1 MKKNSFIKGL
11 LAVCFVL
18 VGFTGFAQ
26 ENKLFNNA
34 SEEVMERI
42 NKAQDLINNKQYAS
56 ANAALGE
63 DDNEYIIYKRSEIY
77 TKYFVQSL
85 MHQMFIVLNLQKNDD
100 LNELRRN
107 YEGSAALSMYDVEAA
122 VESYRK
128 KNGKNPVLNL
138 TLGNF
143 YYDVSNRYGDQ
154 WLKGYDELCKL
165 AKENL
170 QTAYKA
176 GYYDGWSLFALGD
189 FAIRDKN
196 WVEAE
201 KYFTMQLEFEPEN
214 ASSWYN
220 IALSRMYLGRYAE
233 ASEPAKMAIK
243 YELDTGYLIDEYG
256 ILADSYSYS
265 GDIKTAEKVLL
276 EAKKKINSSTEISFK
291 LAELYLGKNEYSKAE
306 KELIAAAK
314 VEGTLITRA
323 VDMVAQTQNFENLK
337 SLCLK
342 AVKLHT
348 DDDAYT
354 GFVEY
359 ILAQSYLILG
369 DYKKSL
375 TEIDKARKFF
385 DKAGMLEDF
394 AETLDDMERI
404 CNEK

>member
-265 GDIKTAEKVLL
+265 GDTKTAEKVLL

-375 TEIDKARKFF
+375 TEIEKARKFF

>member
-85 MHQMFIVLNLQKNDD
+85 MHQMFIVLNLEKKDD

-375 TEIDKARKFF
+375 TEIEKARKFF

-394 AETLDDMERI
+394 AETLDDMEKI

>member
-243 YELDTGYLIDEYG
+243 YELDTSYLIDEYG

-375 TEIDKARKFF
+375 TEIEKARKFF

>member
-375 TEIDKARKFF
+375 TEIEKARKFF

>member
-1 MKKNSFIKGL
+1 MKKNSFKKGL

-375 TEIDKARKFF
+375 TEIEKARKFF

>member
-85 MHQMFIVLNLQKNDD
+85 MHQMFIVLNLEKKDD

-375 TEIDKARKFF
+375 TEIEKARKFF